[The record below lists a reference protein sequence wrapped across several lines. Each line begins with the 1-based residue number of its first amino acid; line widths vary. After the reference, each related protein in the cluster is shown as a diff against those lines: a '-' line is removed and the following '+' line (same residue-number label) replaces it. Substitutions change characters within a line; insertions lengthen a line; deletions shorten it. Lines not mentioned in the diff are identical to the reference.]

1 MKGIERKLARTQ
13 RPAAPGFDVAEGLD
27 KTDTHKKGRI
37 LMRPF
42 LL

>member
-1 MKGIERKLARTQ
+1 MGNLARTQ
-13 RPAAPGFDVAEGLD
+13 RPVSPAQILRRRWD

-37 LMRPF
+37 NMRPF